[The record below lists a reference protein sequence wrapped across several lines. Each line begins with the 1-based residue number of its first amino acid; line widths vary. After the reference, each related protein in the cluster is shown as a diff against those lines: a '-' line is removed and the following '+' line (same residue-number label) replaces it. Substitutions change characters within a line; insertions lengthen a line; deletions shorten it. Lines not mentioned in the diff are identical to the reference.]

1 MINFNMIGKNSMP
14 LSPMSP
20 MGPNDNNRFSN
31 HMDNAPMINSIN
43 MDNLTDL
50 YPSTNPTF
58 GGHDFKPTFYDP
70 FEVKHRRRTTR
81 AQFKVLEKTFQ
92 ENPKP
97 SATIRRM
104 LAQRLNMTPRGVQ
117 VWFQNR
123 RAKAK
128 LQSQQDKQRGV
139 ETNAGCN
146 MWASHGTDTWN
157 SPEDT
162 NAQGD
167 NETYTL
173 YNSNTNSNH
182 PNVEQH
188 PCYQGDISSQMKSYY
203 SSQGS
208 LASQKKFDQIQFMNN
223 EPFQGFQFDDQP
235 MRPSIGFSHL
245 HDDESPNVALLRRN
259 SCPANIIS
267 NMLPM
272 HVLQQCPLPKFP
284 ANNYLASPDMTPKMR
299 RWSAVNSSI
308 IANQEQM
315 LFVQNMPA
323 TSESY
328 AASCPGFQPWEVD
341 SASSGSSSPSG
352 LQISMRTPGS
362 SSPST
367 ESIDTTSLP
376 LTFQSS
382 IHANEQVNLQ
392 VSQLQCAINSFSV
405 E

>member
-1 MINFNMIGKNSMP
+1 MIGKNSMS
-14 LSPMSP
+14 LSAMSP
-20 MGPNDNNRFSN
+20 MGPTDNNNRFN
-31 HMDNAPMINSIN
+31 NN
-43 MDNLTDL
+43 MDNTMINPITMESLADL
-50 YPSTNPTF
+50 YPSSNPPF

-128 LQSQQDKQRGV
+128 LQSQQDKQRGG
-139 ETNAGCN
+139 ETNAGCDI
-146 MWASHGTDTWN
+146 WASHGTDTWN
-157 SPEDT
+157 NSEDT
-162 NAQGD
+162 SAQAD
-167 NETYTL
+167 NESYTM
-173 YNSNTNSNH
+173 YSNNTNH
-182 PNVEQH
+182 ANVEQQH
-188 PCYQGDISSQMKSYY
+188 ACYPGDISSQMKSYY
-203 SSQGS
+203 SNQGNVP
-208 LASQKKFDQIQFMNN
+208 SQKKFDQIQFMNN
-223 EPFQGFQFDDQP
+223 ESFQGFQFDDQQ
-235 MRPSIGFSHL
+235 MRPSIGYSPL

-284 ANNYLASPDMTPKMR
+284 ANNYLNSPDMAPKMR
-299 RWSAVNSSI
+299 RWSTVNSGI
-308 IANQEQM
+308 MTNQEQM
-315 LFVQNMPA
+315 LFMQSMPA
-323 TSESY
+323 PSESY
-328 AASCPGFQPWEVD
+328 TASCPGYQPWDMD

-352 LQISMRTPGS
+352 LQMSMRTPGS

-367 ESIDTTSLP
+367 ESVDTTSLP
-376 LTFQSS
+376 LTFSS
-382 IHANEQVNLQ
+382 PMHANEQVNLQ
-392 VSQLQCAINSFSV
+392 VSQLQCAIDSFSV

>member
-1 MINFNMIGKNSMP
+1 MEPTAENRFNNMNNAMINP
-14 LSPMSP
+14 LS
-20 MGPNDNNRFSN
+20 
-31 HMDNAPMINSIN
+31 

-50 YPSTNPTF
+50 YPSTSANF

-139 ETNAGCN
+139 DTTAGCD

-157 SPEDT
+157 EET
-162 NAQGD
+162 NAHGD
-167 NETYTL
+167 NETYPL
-173 YNSNTNSNH
+173 YNGN
-182 PNVEQH
+182 PVEQH
-188 PCYQGDISSQMKSYY
+188 PCYPGDVSPQMKSYFPN
-203 SSQGS
+203 QAN
-208 LASQKKFDQIQFMNN
+208 LASQKKFDQIQFMSNDS
-223 EPFQGFQFDDQP
+223 FQGFQFDDQP
-235 MRPSIGFSHL
+235 MRPSIGFSPL
-245 HDDESPNVALLRRN
+245 HVDDESPSVALLRRN
-259 SCPANIIS
+259 SCPANIVS

-284 ANNYLASPDMTPKMR
+284 ANNYLTSSNMAPKMR
-299 RWSAVNSSI
+299 RWSAVNSGIMSHQ
-308 IANQEQM
+308 QEQM
-315 LFVQNMPA
+315 MYLQNLPA
-323 TSESY
+323 TSEAY
-328 AASCPGFQPWEVD
+328 TTTSCPGFQSWEVD
-341 SASSGSSSPSG
+341 SASSGSSSPSC

-362 SSPST
+362 SSPTT
-367 ESIDTTSLP
+367 ESADTTSLP
-376 LTFQSS
+376 LPFQSS
-382 IHANEQVNLQ
+382 MHANEQVNLQ
-392 VSQLQCAINSFSV
+392 VSQLQCSMDSFSV